1 MKAVKGNKVYTI
13 DEMQK
18 NFYTDSGFDIL
29 DDEGRVIAYGRGK
42 MVPYG
47 EFEALKQEKEGLIKE
62 CDALRT
68 ELVQLRASS
77 SDEAERTHERE
88 GAGKRGKTAKDG
100 E

>member
-42 MVPYG
+42 NGSLWRV
-47 EFEALKQEKEGLIKE
+47 
-62 CDALRT
+62 
-68 ELVQLRASS
+68 
-77 SDEAERTHERE
+77 
-88 GAGKRGKTAKDG
+88 
-100 E
+100 

>member
-18 NFYTDSGFDIL
+18 TFYTDSGFDIL

-47 EFEALKQEKEGLIKE
+47 EFEALKQENEGLIKE

-68 ELVQLRASS
+68 ELAQLQASS

-88 GAGKRGKTAKDG
+88 AAGKRGKTAKDG